1 MDERIARIE
10 TYGIPTLKKEK
21 KKDKKHRHAHS
32 NTHTHTLTERIN
44 VVMSGRRTII
54 RKVNC
59 IHDVL

>member
-32 NTHTHTLTERIN
+32 NTHTHSHRKNKCSN
-44 VVMSGRRTII
+44 VWEKNNHKKGELYS
-54 RKVNC
+54 
-59 IHDVL
+59 